1 MIRRISD
8 LIGGRFCAL
17 ATAVAGAI
25 ALSACANLPAGDSGD
40 GTQPAASTAGQNA
53 VPSPTPAQP
62 AATTP
67 PIPAVSATPPTN
79 TVTLPPRG
87 KVSLSEYRA
96 RMREQLMRSEN
107 TTADVA
113 DCAAHASWVV
123 PRSATYD
130 ALRIPTGALGA
141 GQATVER
148 WDGRFSQVKQAV
160 PVNSVVTFPAAA
172 HKRQGE
178 GNWEAVKVRCGYDD
192 GMMLAY
198 ELLDANGAVIAE
210 PAAAPAVPLP
220 DRRATGKSRKGAKAT
235 SKSSAKGSK
244 ATTSKSSAK
253 STTSTKSSGKAS
265 TSTTKKKTR

>member
-1 MIRRISD
+1 
-8 LIGGRFCAL
+8 
-17 ATAVAGAI
+17 
-25 ALSACANLPAGDSGD
+25 
-40 GTQPAASTAGQNA
+40 
-53 VPSPTPAQP
+53 
-62 AATTP
+62 
-67 PIPAVSATPPTN
+67 
-79 TVTLPPRG
+79 VTLPPRG

-107 TTADVA
+107 TTADIA

-130 ALRIPTGALGA
+130 ALRIPTGALGT

-172 HKRQGE
+172 HKRKGE

-198 ELLDANGAVIAE
+198 ELLDASGAVIAE

-220 DRRATGKSRKGAKAT
+220 EQRATGKGRKGAKAT
-235 SKSSAKGSK
+235 SKSSARSSK
-244 ATTSKSSAK
+244 SSASKSSAK
-253 STTSTKSSGKAS
+253 PAKSAKSTSGKAS

>member
-8 LIGGRFCAL
+8 LIGSRFCAL
-17 ATAVAGAI
+17 ASAVAGAI
-25 ALSACANLPAGDSGD
+25 ALSACANLPADDSGAAAPSA
-40 GTQPAASTAGQNA
+40 TPAA
-53 VPSPTPAQP
+53 VPTPTAAQP
-62 AATTP
+62 ATTTP
-67 PIPAVSATPPTN
+67 APALPAVSQTPPTN

-107 TTADVA
+107 TTADIA

-172 HKRQGE
+172 HKRKGE

-198 ELLDANGAVIAE
+198 ELLDASGAVIAE

-220 DRRATGKSRKGAKAT
+220 QQRATGKSRKGAKAT
-235 SKSSAKGSK
+235 SKSSAKGTKST
-244 ATTSKSSAK
+244 ASKSGAK
-253 STTSTKSSGKAS
+253 STKSGSGKAS
-265 TSTTKKKTR
+265 TSTKKKTR